1 MESGLSLVF
10 TPNLVNMVKVLS
22 NLKIPVI
29 PIPLIVFTAVLGAL
43 FLFLAVPRIIA
54 HDDPVGDQLIHAC
67 VNGKSGEIKIIDP
80 LGDGGSKDKGSEDKG
95 SEDSEDSDDGCKKK
109 DIRLDWNAVGS
120 QGDTGPQGAQGIQGD
135 TGLQGEQGI
144 QGATG
149 PQGDPATDDQ
159 TLALAGTL
167 LSITGG
173 NSADLSTL
181 PFGDGNSLDA
191 ADGSQTDVLTV
202 DNDGNLSLAGGTFL
216 QTSISP
222 TSAGSISDGSLNT
235 ARSVYVS
242 GEYAYVAAS
251 EADSLTIVDVS
262 DPSSPAIAG
271 SVSDG
276 GVLLDGARSVYVSGK
291 YAYVAASSADRLT
304 IVDVSDPSAPTIAG
318 SVSSGQLNG
327 AKSVYV
333 SGKYA

>member
-1 MESGLSLVF
+1 M
-10 TPNLVNMVKVLS
+10 
-22 NLKIPVI
+22 
-29 PIPLIVFTAVLGAL
+29 IVFTAVLGAL

-135 TGLQGEQGI
+135 TGLQGEQSI